1 MKELLSML
9 LFITCLCRAQTG
21 RVDYYEIKP
30 YPVKIDN
37 NEGSVTLYS
46 HNKLEVMEAYPKEG
60 GGQYKIVMAGNVLK
74 DWFTDDDSKMRGG
87 DTFIRLLYS
96 PKAKDYYFFQWQ
108 YFEEYEW
115 IRAFHITE
123 KTVTFEGQF
132 SYDLSDPVYFFDKD
146 SKHEGIEKI
155 NIQEVYTE
163 NGKLHIADFIGVD
176 GIERVIKYNIK
187 SSVNFYPA
195 KGIKNFESLKAQ
207 LDKKN
212 STLRFD
218 ANLDSDDITEHYAID
233 WKARKIAYL
242 DNAAKELQE
251 MKMQSAAIAFKQDTL
266 IISEYFYDRM
276 PLPEYSSTYINRY
289 YFVAS
294 PYDNNP
300 LLHKHVSSKEIEK
313 YEKENAPYSFTYYPI
328 HDTRLSD
335 FQSYRSEQWEYA
347 YNSRYRIFTLKEIE
361 SKLKDNSDYYI
372 TSELPPSPY
381 EMYVLLQK
389 EPLTTQNVTRY
400 NNVAFY
406 LEQLIL
412 THISKMEY
420 AQSSPQYSLALSTAT
435 YLLEKILER
444 FPERTVAHLNMADI
458 LWNDY
463 DKLPAKKYYNSYI
476 ALMKKENKQAK
487 IPQRVYDRLKK

>member
-1 MKELLSML
+1 
-9 LFITCLCRAQTG
+9 LF
-21 RVDYYEIKP
+21 
-30 YPVKIDN
+30 
-37 NEGSVTLYS
+37 
-46 HNKLEVMEAYPKEG
+46 
-60 GGQYKIVMAGNVLK
+60 
-74 DWFTDDDSKMRGG
+74 
-87 DTFIRLLYS
+87 YS
-96 PKAKDYYFFQWQ
+96 PKAKDYYVFQWQ

-115 IRAFHITE
+115 VRAFHITE

-132 SYDLSDPVYFFDKD
+132 NYDLSNPVYFFDKD

-155 NIQEVYTE
+155 NTHEVYTE

-176 GIERVIKYNIK
+176 GLERVIKYNIK

-195 KGIKNFESLKAQ
+195 KGIKNFEALKAQ

-212 STLRFD
+212 STLLFD
-218 ANLDSDDITEHYAID
+218 ADLDSDDITEHYAID

-242 DNAAKELQE
+242 DDAAKELHQRE
-251 MKMQSAAIAFKQDTL
+251 TYAAIFFKQDTL
-266 IISEYFYDRM
+266 IISQYFYDRM
-276 PLPEYSSTYINRY
+276 PSPEYSSTYINRY

-313 YEKENAPYSFTYYPI
+313 YEKENAPYSFTFYPI

-335 FQSYRSEQWEYA
+335 FKSKWDDAS
-347 YNSRYRIFTLKEIE
+347 NDRYRIFTLKEIE
-361 SKLKDNSDYYI
+361 SRLKDNSDYYV
-372 TSELPPSPY
+372 TRELPPSPY
-381 EMYVLLQK
+381 EMYILLQK

-412 THISKMEY
+412 KHILQMNH
-420 AQSSPQYSLALSTAT
+420 AQSTPQYSLALSTAT

-487 IPQRVYDRLKK
+487 IPQRVYDRRKK